1 MVNTKK
7 LNGIRNEI
15 LADVFNYLSE
25 KYGDTVIV
33 GTNALAL
40 AVVGDDGEEG
50 WVKGV
55 FSIPTGTRDGEEYDG
70 YAEADNFELE
80 QRTKREKKEE
90 AQRKKEAKMQKDAEK
105 RAAREKA
112 KEEKEKEGE

>member
-7 LNGIRNEI
+7 LNGIRNQI
-15 LADVFNYLSE
+15 LSDVFDFLSE

-33 GTNALAL
+33 GTNALAT

-55 FSIPTGTRDGEEYDG
+55 FSIPTGTRDGEEFDG
-70 YAEADNFELE
+70 YAEADNFALE
-80 QRTKREKKEE
+80 QKAKKEKAEE
-90 AQRKKEAKMQKDAEK
+90 AQKKKEAKVKKDAEK

-112 KEEKEKEGE
+112 KAEKGE